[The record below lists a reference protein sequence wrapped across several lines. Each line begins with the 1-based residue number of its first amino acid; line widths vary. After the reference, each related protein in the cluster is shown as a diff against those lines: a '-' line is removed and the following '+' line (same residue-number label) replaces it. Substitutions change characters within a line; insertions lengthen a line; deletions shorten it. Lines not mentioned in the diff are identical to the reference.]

1 LPIYLRR
8 LQFVKPLIDI
18 KNRDE
23 LKKNNI
29 LDSDFFLADL
39 FVDDRNTINVN
50 DDESVK
56 SDLFVIFDNG

>member
-8 LQFVKPLIDI
+8 VQFVKPLIDI
-18 KNRDE
+18 KNRDD

-56 SDLFVIFDNG
+56 SDLFVMFENG